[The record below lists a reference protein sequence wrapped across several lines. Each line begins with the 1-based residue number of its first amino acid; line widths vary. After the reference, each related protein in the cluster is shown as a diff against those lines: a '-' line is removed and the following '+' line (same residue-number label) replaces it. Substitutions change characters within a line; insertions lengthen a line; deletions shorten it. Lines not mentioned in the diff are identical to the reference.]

1 MTGEADT
8 RGAAATGRPSLVVV
22 RLSESFESLWQ
33 DLSRELG
40 VPSLII
46 AGEKFDWNIGD
57 SVATLIAAGGDEA
70 RGLEFLLS
78 LPETDTSTYLIGAN
92 PSHRFGVEAVRRG
105 AADYF
110 VLPDDLDLLRR
121 TLTSRVDAAEE
132 RKSGADQ
139 RPANPFAGILGDS
152 AALRATLDKARR
164 VIMHADV
171 TVLIGGETGT
181 GKELLAK
188 AIHDGGPRSGGPFVA
203 VNCAAIPAN
212 LLESELFGHERGA
225 FTDAHA
231 AKPGLF
237 EEAHLGTL
245 FLDEIG
251 HLPLELQGKLLRA
264 LDEKRIR
271 RVGGNDARDIDV
283 RILTATHVDLEAAI
297 QRGEFRQDL
306 YYRLNVVSLELP
318 PLRDR
323 GDDVVIL
330 ARVFTKAL
338 ATRYDLPVP
347 KLDTRVL
354 DGLKAH
360 SWPGNVRE
368 LRHAI
373 ERCLLLSPPGTLDA
387 IQLIQGGRRLPPDR
401 AGELPF
407 PATLREISAAAALRM
422 VESLGGNKSAA
433 ARQLGISRT
442 RLQRLL
448 DDGESGD
455 GEE

>member
-1 MTGEADT
+1 VPDT
-8 RGAAATGRPSLVVV
+8 PSLVVV

-33 DLSRELG
+33 ELARELG
-40 VPSLII
+40 VQGLVI
-46 AGEKFDWNIGD
+46 AADRSDWNIPD
-57 SVATLIAAGGDEA
+57 CVATIIAAGGDEA
-70 RGLEFLLS
+70 RGLDFLLS
-78 LPETDTSTYLIGAN
+78 LPETNTSMYLIGAN

-110 VLPDDLDLLRR
+110 VLPDDRDLLYR
-121 TLTSRVDAAEE
+121 TLISRVDAE
-132 RKSGADQ
+132 RERRSGAYE
-139 RPANPFAGILGDS
+139 RPADPFSGIVGESD
-152 AALRATLDKARR
+152 ALRTMLNKARR
-164 VIMHADV
+164 VTEHADV

-188 AIHDGGPRSGGPFVA
+188 AIHDGGSRRDGPFVA

-212 LLESELFGHERGA
+212 LLESELFGHEKGA

-231 AKPGLF
+231 PKAGLF

-245 FLDEIG
+245 LLDEIG

-271 RVGGNDARDIDV
+271 RVGSNEARETDV
-283 RILTATHVDLEAAI
+283 RIIAATHVDLELAT

-318 PLRDR
+318 PLRER
-323 GDDVVIL
+323 GDDVVAL
-330 ARVFTKAL
+330 ARVFTEAL
-338 ATRYDLPVP
+338 ATRYNLPVP
-347 KLDTRVL
+347 KLTIELL
-354 DGLKAH
+354 DALRAH

-373 ERCLLLSPPGTLDA
+373 ERCLLLSPPGTLDPS
-387 IQLIQGGRRLPPDR
+387 QLVQGGRRLAEDR

-407 PATLREISAAAALRM
+407 PATLREISAAAARRM

-433 ARQLGISRT
+433 ARQLGISRA

-448 DDGESGD
+448 EQTASGEGD
-455 GEE
+455 E